1 MSKVTEGKAVL
12 TNDEWMGVLF
22 ALGVREKTARAHAP
36 AFAELVTPQAFNLGW
51 DEVDDFVAQIV
62 FESAFLEAMVENLN
76 YRAENLQR
84 VWPRRFKNP
93 EYAAQF
99 AMNPA
104 ALAEKVYGGRM
115 GNDQPGDGLKY
126 RGRGYLMITG
136 KDNYE
141 LVQAQTGEPVVD
153 KPELLE
159 TPRIAMKAAIAWWE
173 GRISD
178 DIVGNAALV
187 SRAVNGGDTGLAER
201 VRLSRSAEFLI

>member
-1 MSKVTEGKAVL
+1 VTKVTEGKTVL
-12 TNDEWMGVLF
+12 TNDEWMGILF

-36 AFAELVTPQAFNLGW
+36 AFAELVTREAFNLGW
-51 DEVDDFVAQIV
+51 EEADDFVAQIV
-62 FESAFLEAMVENLN
+62 FESAFLEAMIENLN

-84 VWPRRFKNP
+84 VWPRRFKNL

-104 ALAEKVYGGRM
+104 ALAERVYGGRM
-115 GNDQPGDGLKY
+115 GNDQPGDGLRY

-141 LVQAQTGEPVVD
+141 LVQHQTGEPVID

-159 TPRIAMKAAIAWWE
+159 TPRIAMKAAICWWE
-173 GRISD
+173 GRIPDSS
-178 DIVGNAALV
+178 IGNAALV
-187 SRAVNGGDTGLAER
+187 SRAVNGGDTGLTER
-201 VRLSRSAEFLI
+201 VRLSRIADTLI